1 MRRLAMLLKHQHQRT
16 KESNMPHLTDGLT
29 NSQILAVSKQRLTTI
44 QKQVRYIMEMELTR
58 KPCPNCG
65 TPHNLPDAA
74 GVTIDEFN
82 FASKGSDRV
91 GPCTKCKRTLIFT
104 LPFVGDWHW
113 RLDTSE
119 AS

>member
-1 MRRLAMLLKHQHQRT
+1 MLLKHQPT
-16 KESNMPHLTDGLT
+16 DKESNMQHLTDGLT

-44 QKQVRYIMEMELTR
+44 QKQVRYVMEMELTR

-65 TPHNLPDAA
+65 TPHNLPEAA